1 MFLNKFKENLTI
13 MKLTRGRENYKKLK
27 QSLKKK
33 NLQKKCRIFRENFT
47 QNNVQ
52 KKYNR
57 AIEYLRIVFIIIK
70 KENAHI
76 HREIPDPFTFYNWTL
91 VDSSDQVRLKI
102 SQSFI
107 SEQVQK
113 RDLNPEIITDE
124 LDFYQDLKLDWHQ
137 LTEILIKLE
146 FLFYVPGD
154 ALDTDLIV
162 RVEDLLNRLELKSMY
177 DEDIYF
183 SPRIKTRKSKFED
196 DKPDPNFSNLYNYN
210 LFD

>member
-196 DKPDPNFSNLYNYN
+196 DKPDPNFLNLYNYN